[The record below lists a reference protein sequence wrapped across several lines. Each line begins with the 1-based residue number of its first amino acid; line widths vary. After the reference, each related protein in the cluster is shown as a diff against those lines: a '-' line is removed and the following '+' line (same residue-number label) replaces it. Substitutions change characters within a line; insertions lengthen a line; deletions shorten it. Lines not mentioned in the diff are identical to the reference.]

1 MDTERNKEYEE
12 NLRAITEHRNEHLEQ
27 RVVRLETLMTMVS
40 QDLGQVKDMARN
52 AHHRINETNTVVEKM
67 EAKISEINKKVD
79 NIGVNLA
86 KKDERDKKWRKW
98 IVVIGC
104 LALAAFIG
112 MFIQDSEIR
121 KGIGEIAL
129 RIGVGAASTI

>member
-1 MDTERNKEYEE
+1 MDTETTKEYEE
-12 NLRAITEHRNEHLEQ
+12 NLKAIKEHRDEPLEQ
-27 RVVRLETLMTMVS
+27 RVFRLETQMTMVS
-40 QDLGQVKDMARN
+40 QDLGAVKDMARN
-52 AHHRINETNTVVEKM
+52 AHHRINETNTAVEKM
-67 EAKISEINKKVD
+67 ESKITEINKKVD

-129 RIGVGAASTI
+129 RIGVGAASAI

>member
-12 NLRAITEHRNEHLEQ
+12 NLRAIAEHRKEPLEQ
-27 RVVRLETLMTMVS
+27 RVFRLETQMIMFS
-40 QDLGQVKDMARN
+40 QDLGVVIDMAKN

-67 EAKISEINKKVD
+67 ETKITEINKKVD
-79 NIGVNLA
+79 NLGINLA
-86 KKDERDKKWRKW
+86 KKDERDKKWRRW
-98 IVVIGC
+98 TVVIGC
-104 LALAAFIG
+104 LALAAFVG

-129 RIGVGAASTI
+129 RIGVGAVSAI

>member
-1 MDTERNKEYEE
+1 MENNSIKDIEER
-12 NLRAITEHRNEHLEQ
+12 RNDPLEQ
-27 RVVRLETLMTMVS
+27 RVFRLETAVIDISKTEGEMM
-40 QDLGQVKDMARN
+40 DRIKN
-52 AHHRINETNTVVEKM
+52 AHHRIDETNTTVQKM
-67 EAKISEINKKVD
+67 ETRIIEINKKVD
-79 NIGVNLA
+79 NIGINLA

-129 RIGVGAASTI
+129 RIGVGAASAI

>member
-12 NLRAITEHRNEHLEQ
+12 NLRAITEHRNEPLEQ
-27 RVVRLETLMTMVS
+27 RVFRLETQMTMVS
-40 QDLGQVKDMARN
+40 QDLGAVKDMARN

-67 EAKISEINKKVD
+67 ETKITEINKKVD

-129 RIGVGAASTI
+129 RIGVGAASAI

>member
-12 NLRAITEHRNEHLEQ
+12 NLKAIKEHRNDPLEQ
-27 RVVRLETLMTMVS
+27 RVFRLETQMTMVS
-40 QDLGQVKDMARN
+40 QVLGVVEDMARN
-52 AHHRINETNTVVEKM
+52 AHHRINETNTAVEKI
-67 EAKISEINKKVD
+67 ESKITEINKKVD
-79 NIGVNLA
+79 NLGINLA

-129 RIGVGAASTI
+129 RIGVGAASAI

>member
-1 MDTERNKEYEE
+1 MENNNIKDIEER
-12 NLRAITEHRNEHLEQ
+12 RNDPLEQ
-27 RVVRLETLMTMVS
+27 RVFRLETAVIDISKTEGEMM
-40 QDLGQVKDMARN
+40 DRIKN
-52 AHHRINETNTVVEKM
+52 AHHRIDETNTTVQKM
-67 EAKISEINKKVD
+67 ETRIIEINKKVD
-79 NIGVNLA
+79 NIGINLA

-129 RIGVGAASTI
+129 RIGVGAASAI